1 MSDEAALR
9 AELVAWKAAC
19 ARRDRQW
26 AALFP
31 EGIILEGRGERPRPW
46 DEFVASLEPASEGA
60 AAAPQAPAAPRW
72 CFANEYDAQVRSFD
86 EDSDLEIVS
95 LAESPEAGLASVE
108 QAAAPAEP
116 TAPKSRKRGRP
127 RKVRAAPPPKTAE
140 AAAAPKRKR
149 GRPRK
154 VVAAASPLGSE
165 PEQRDAAATP
175 RGRTRGDGS
184 ASSYSK
190 YTGVTHQYRL
200 FVAKIYADGKDEFL
214 GSFSSEVE
222 AAKAYDARARQ
233 LGRLSRLN
241 FPQEDADS
249 DLEILSLEEPAGEP
263 KRRATPGTSET
274 ASKFTGVHRNHLH
287 RWVAQINISGKQEY
301 LGCFKSEVEAAK
313 AYDARAREIGRIGK
327 LNFHTDDDPPSYV
340 GVQRTRF
347 KGKRWTENYF
357 ARISENGTQ
366 RHLGTF
372 STAVEAAKAYDA
384 RAREIGRF
392 YSLNFPTAEE
402 VRSGKA
408 RPARRAA
415 EAAAAPSSEPGL
427 KLHHAADDDE

>member
-26 AALFP
+26 AALFS

-46 DEFVASLEPASEGA
+46 DEFVASLEPASEDA
-60 AAAPQAPAAPRW
+60 AAAPAPPAAPRW
-72 CFANEYDAQVRSFD
+72 KFANAYDAQVRSFD

-95 LAESPEAGLASVE
+95 LAESPEAGLALVE
-108 QAAAPAEP
+108 QAAAPVEAA
-116 TAPKSRKRGRP
+116 APKSRKRGRP
-127 RKVRAAPPPKTAE
+127 RKVPSAAPPPKTAE
-140 AAAAPKRKR
+140 AAAPERKR

-154 VVAAASPLGSE
+154 VVAAPSPLGSE

-175 RGRTRGDGS
+175 RGRQTGRPRDGS
-184 ASSYSK
+184 ATSYSK

-222 AAKAYDARARQ
+222 AAKAYDARARE

-241 FPQEDADS
+241 FPREDTDS
-249 DLEILSLEEPAGEP
+249 DLDIVSLEEPEGEP

-274 ASKFTGVHRNHLH
+274 ASKFTGVHRNHLN

-327 LNFHTDDDPPSYV
+327 LNFPTDDDPPSYV

-347 KGKRWTENYF
+347 KGKSWNENYF

-384 RAREIGRF
+384 RARQLGRF
-392 YSLNFPTAEE
+392 YNLNFPTAEE

-415 EAAAAPSSEPGL
+415 EAAAAP
-427 KLHHAADDDE
+427 